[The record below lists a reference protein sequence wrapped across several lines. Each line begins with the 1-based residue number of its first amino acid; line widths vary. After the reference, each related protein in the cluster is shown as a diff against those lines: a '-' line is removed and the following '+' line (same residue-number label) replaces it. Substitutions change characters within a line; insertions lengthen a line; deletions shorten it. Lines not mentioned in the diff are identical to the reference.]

1 MSTLELNYQ
10 NVLHRLQQACA
21 QSNRPAQNVRLLAVS
36 KTKPAAMVEAVYAM
50 GQRSFGE
57 NYLQDGMDKI
67 TALAHL
73 QDIEWHFIGPVQSNK
88 TRPIAEHFQW
98 VETLERDKIA
108 RRLSEQ
114 RSPQRP
120 ALNVLVQV
128 NISAEEQKAG
138 VLPDDAHALCALVSE
153 LPNLRL
159 RGLMCIPEATDNEA
173 RLRTQFQAMQALF
186 QQLAAEFPTMDTL
199 SMGMSGDLEL
209 AVECG
214 STEIRIGT
222 DIFGARDYP
231 SPYPPNN

>member
-10 NVLHRLQQACA
+10 NVLQRLQQACT
-21 QSNRPAQNVRLLAVS
+21 QNNRPAQSVRLLAVS
-36 KTKPAAMVEAVYAM
+36 KTKPAAMVEAVYAL

-67 TALAHL
+67 TALSHL
-73 QDIEWHFIGPVQSNK
+73 TDIEWHFIGPLQSNK
-88 TRPIAEHFQW
+88 TRPVAEHFQW
-98 VETLERDKIA
+98 VETVDRDKIA

-114 RSPQRP
+114 RPAGLT

-138 VLPDDAHALCALVSE
+138 VLPAQAHALCTLVSE
-153 LPNLRL
+153 LPNLCL
-159 RGLMCIPEATDNEA
+159 RGLMCIPESTGNEE
-173 RLRTQFQAMQALF
+173 RLRTQLEAMQALY
-186 QQLAAEFPTMDTL
+186 QQLAAEFPAMDTL

-209 AVECG
+209 AIACG

-231 SPYPPNN
+231 ANN